1 MTLRAFVALCLA
13 ALSSA
18 GIATAAGLEGS
29 EAPDF
34 VLRSVEGKNIRLSEY
49 RGEIVMLA
57 FWASWCGACRP
68 TLEGLGETY
77 ERYRE
82 SGVELLAVSLDR
94 DERAVSEAARSLKA
108 DYPVLHDASGEVGRA
123 YAVDSM
129 PALVLIDR
137 DGIVRDVIEA
147 KRRGASDGYL
157 AKLRDLLRE
166 L

>member
-1 MTLRAFVALCLA
+1 MTLRAFVALCLTV
-13 ALSSA
+13 LPSA
-18 GIATAAGLEGS
+18 EIANAAGLQGS

-34 VLRSVEGKNIRLSEY
+34 VLRSVQGKNIRLSEY

-57 FWASWCGACRP
+57 FWASWCGACQP
-68 TLEGLGETY
+68 ALEGLGETF

-94 DERAVSEAARSLKA
+94 DPRALSEAARSLSA
-108 DYPVLHDASGEVGRA
+108 DYPVLHDANGAVGRA

-137 DGIVRDVIEA
+137 DGVVRYVIEA
-147 KRRGASDGYL
+147 KRRDSRESYI

>member
-13 ALSSA
+13 ALPCAESA
-18 GIATAAGLEGS
+18 YAAKLEGS

-49 RGEIVMLA
+49 RGEIVMVA
-57 FWASWCGACRP
+57 FWASWCGACRS
-68 TLEGLGETY
+68 TLERLGETY

-94 DERAVSEAARSLKA
+94 DARAVNEAALGLNGH
-108 DYPVLHDASGEVGRA
+108 YPVLHDASGEVGRA
-123 YAVDSM
+123 YDVDSM

-137 DGIVRDVIEA
+137 DGIVRDVFEA
-147 KRRGASDGYL
+147 KRGPSESYVAR
-157 AKLRDLLRE
+157 LRDLLRE